1 MSVTYPGGFRAN
13 GITAG
18 LKDSGKPD
26 LALLVAAD
34 VCSCAGLFT
43 TNAFAAAPVSVSRSR
58 LRHMTAR
65 GVLVNSGQA
74 NAGSGVRGEEDAHAC
89 TAAAADAMEVDAEG
103 ILVCSTGVIGV
114 RIDTDKVRAAMSS
127 LVAGLS
133 ADGGASFAE
142 AIMTTDTVMKQ
153 AKADAGPFRV
163 GGAAKGV
170 GMIEPNL
177 ATMLAFLTTDANVSP
192 DALYDLSAQILKP
205 AFESLTVDGCSST
218 NDTVLLFASGAV
230 GGMPVASGT
239 PEWEFLADGL
249 TEVAESLVLQLA
261 ADGEGANHVLLID
274 VEGAVSNGQAYVVA
288 KAIANSALVKA
299 AAFGGDPNPGRL
311 IQAIGASG
319 AAFDPTDVH
328 AWIGPAH
335 VVADG
340 VLVPNYGTVKP
351 DAEAAMKGPQ
361 IRYRVKIGDGPGR
374 SRAVGCDLSYDY
386 VKINAEYTN

>member
-13 GITAG
+13 GVTAG

-26 LALLVAAD
+26 LALLVADD

-43 TNAFAAAPVSVSRSR
+43 TNAFAAAPVSLARAR

-74 NAGSGVRGEEDAHAC
+74 NAGSGAKGEEDAHVC
-89 TAAAADAMEVDAEG
+89 TSAAAEALGVDVQG
-103 ILVCSTGVIGV
+103 ILPCSTGVIGV
-114 RIDTDKVRAAMSS
+114 RIDTDKVMAAMPA

-133 ADGGASFAE
+133 GDGGEAFAQ

-153 AKADAGPFRV
+153 AKADAGPFKI

-177 ATMLAFLTTDANVSP
+177 ATMLSFLTTDATVSP
-192 DALYDLSAQILKP
+192 EALYDLSAQILKP

-218 NDTVLLFASGAV
+218 NDTVLLFASGAA
-230 GGMPVASGT
+230 GGNPVASGT

-261 ADGEGANHVLLID
+261 ADGEGANHVLLIE
-274 VEGAVSNGQAYVVA
+274 VEGAASKGQAYMVA
-288 KAIANSALVKA
+288 KEVANSALVKA

-319 AAFDPTDVH
+319 ATFDPTDVH
-328 AWIGPAH
+328 AWIGSAH
-335 VVADG
+335 VVSDG
-340 VLVPNYGTVKP
+340 TLVPNYETVKP
-351 DAEAAMKGPQ
+351 DAETAMKEPQ
-361 IRYRVKIGDGPGR
+361 INYRIKVGEGPGR
-374 SRAVGCDLSYDY
+374 ARAVGCDLSYDY